1 MTAKREPKQKS
12 SRGSVHRTQ
21 RRVGKRK
28 VANSTPRSRW
38 EAVLSVRGT
47 TRSLPAK
54 ARSTRG
60 NAKKSLPPT
69 STSDV
74 RSLDDGHANG
84 ELEAA
89 MLRYADLYD
98 SAPIA
103 YVSFDRVGHIQEL
116 NVAATQLLSRA
127 RSALIGTPF
136 ALRVVKA
143 HSKLFQRHLLRCRS
157 SKTRVQTELH
167 LKNNHG
173 DPIPVQLF
181 SSRTNSLMNDA
192 RLLYQTAIIDLRERK
207 AAETALRES
216 EERLA
221 IATNAGKM
229 FTWEIDL
236 RSERVVWS
244 DNAEEIL
251 GYPKASFPK
260 KVADTY
266 KLLHPSDASAAMAF
280 WKETVKQG
288 GAFDWQYRHLIPG
301 TGLVWV
307 QSQGI
312 ILRDE
317 KGKPVRAV
325 GLSQNITGRKR
336 AEEALLESEQRFRRY
351 FDLGL
356 IGMAITSPN
365 KGLLE
370 VNEKLCT
377 ILGYSRDELL
387 RKTWAELTHPD
398 DLAADLA
405 NFNKVMAGE
414 MDGYTIDKRWICKD
428 GAVIDSTISVKAV
441 RNEQGTVQ
449 YFVGLLEDITDWK
462 RAEQSLANAARQQQA
477 LFEFVQRRHEA
488 NSMDDICV
496 AALDAIFSA
505 VGCDRASILLFDGK
519 GVMRFV
525 RWRGLSAR
533 YRKAVEGH
541 SPWKSGA
548 RNAQPICLADVDTAG
563 IPDSLKSAIR
573 AEGIRATAF
582 LPLMAEGKL
591 IGKFLTYY
599 DRPHAF
605 SDNELNLSLT
615 IAGQLALGLERKRAE
630 ESLRQSEEVHRALVS
645 QTAVGMVRTNLKGKL
660 IFVNRKFCEML
671 GYEEAEELV
680 GKSIRDITH
689 PGDVGESLTLFR
701 QLVANGSPYRLDK
714 RYLRKDGSIL
724 WANVSASPMRDA
736 AGKTQAGVAVVLD
749 IGERKQ
755 AEAVLEG
762 AKVLLET
769 RVHERTS
776 ELLAANEELQNEIAL
791 RKRLE
796 REILEVSD
804 REQRRLGQDLHDS
817 LCQHL
822 TAVAFMTRAMGER
835 LKFGKQV
842 NPKEVDNI
850 CALINEGVTEA
861 RTIARGLH
869 PVEMDPAGLH
879 TALHSLLKRQSRV
892 PYRLDMDDE
901 ISISDP
907 SVALHLYR
915 IAREAVINANKHA
928 AAREIIVRMRDSG
941 KRIEL
946 TITDDGIGIAAS
958 SGDGSGMG
966 FQIMDY
972 RARSI
977 GARLEIKPVKPHG
990 TRVACY
996 LPRR

>member
-1 MTAKREPKQKS
+1 MAPKAKGKKAGRDRSAAGPGARLRKQ
-12 SRGSVHRTQ
+12 RNG
-21 RRVGKRK
+21 
-28 VANSTPRSRW
+28 A
-38 EAVLSVRGT
+38 
-47 TRSLPAK
+47 PAK
-54 ARSTRG
+54 A
-60 NAKKSLPPT
+60 KL
-69 STSDV
+69 
-74 RSLDDGHANG
+74 ANCPIVG
-84 ELEAA
+84 IGGSAGGFEAA
-89 MLRYADLYD
+89 IQRYVDLYEF
-98 SAPIA
+98 APIA
-103 YVSFDRVGHIQEL
+103 YVSMNPFGRIEESNL
-116 NVAATQLLSRA
+116 AA
-127 RSALIGTPF
+127 SALLGRDREQLAGCPF
-136 ALRVVKA
+136 SLRVFKA
-143 HSKLFQRHLLRCRS
+143 DSELFLRHLLHCRS
-157 SKTRVQTELH
+157 SKTRVETELR
-167 LKNNHG
+167 LKNNSG
-173 DPIPVQLF
+173 DPIPVLL
-181 SSRTNSLMNDA
+181 SSTRSMSSMKNGA
-192 RLLYQTAIIDLRERK
+192 VLYQTAIIDLRERE
-207 AAETALRES
+207 AAEKALRES
-216 EERLA
+216 QERLT

-229 FTWEIDL
+229 FAWEIDL
-236 RSERVVWS
+236 KTDRVFWS
-244 DNAEEIL
+244 DNAEQVL
-251 GYPKASFPK
+251 NYPKEAFPK
-260 KVADTY
+260 TVAEASR
-266 KLLHPSDASAAMAF
+266 LLHPADVKTAVRL
-280 WKETVKQG
+280 WKKLVKEGQT
-288 GAFDWQYRHLIPG
+288 FDSEYRHVFHGNEI
-301 TGLVWV
+301 VWL
-307 QSQGI
+307 QAQGV
-312 ILRDE
+312 ILRDAE
-317 KGKPVRAV
+317 GNALRAI
-325 GLSQNITGRKR
+325 GISQNITERKN
-336 AEEALLESEQRFRRY
+336 AEEKLRQSEERFRRY

-356 IGMAITSPN
+356 IGMAITSPA
-365 KGLLE
+365 KGILE
-370 VNEKLCT
+370 TNEKLCT

-414 MDGYTIDKRWICKD
+414 MDGYTIDKRWICKN

-441 RNEQGTVQ
+441 RNEQGAVQ
-449 YFVGLLEDITDWK
+449 YFVGLFEDITDWK

-477 LFEFVQRRHEA
+477 LYEFVQRRHEA

-519 GVMRFV
+519 GVTRFV
-525 RWRGLSAR
+525 SWRGLSAR

-541 SPWKSGA
+541 SPWKSDV
-548 RNAQPICLADVDTAG
+548 RNAQPICVANVDAADL
-563 IPDSLKSAIR
+563 PRSLKSTIK

-591 IGKFLTYY
+591 IGKFVTYY

-630 ESLRQSEEVHRALVS
+630 ESLRESEEVHRALVS

-689 PGDVGESLTLFR
+689 PGDVRESATLFR
-701 QLVANGSPYRLDK
+701 QLVAKGSPYRLDK

-724 WANVSASPMRDA
+724 WANVSASPMHDA

-755 AEAVLEG
+755 AETVLEG

-822 TAVAFMTRAMGER
+822 TAVAFMTRAMAER
-835 LKFGKQV
+835 LKVGKQV
-842 NPKEVDNI
+842 SSKEIDKI
-850 CALINEGVTEA
+850 CTLINDGVTEA

-879 TALHSLLKRQSRV
+879 TALHSLLKQQSRV

-928 AAREIIVRMRDSG
+928 AAREIVVRMRDSG

-946 TITDDGIGIAAS
+946 TVTDDGIGIAGS